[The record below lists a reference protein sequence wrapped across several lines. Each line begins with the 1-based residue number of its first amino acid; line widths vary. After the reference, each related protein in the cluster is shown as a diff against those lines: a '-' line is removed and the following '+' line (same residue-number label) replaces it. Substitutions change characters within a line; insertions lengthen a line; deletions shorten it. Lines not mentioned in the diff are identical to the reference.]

1 MIYFASLIQGKPG
14 VRPGGGGSKKS
25 AGGGG
30 SKKCAGQDQDWH
42 TSKTPDELK
51 QEQALADALL
61 ASARELFVSAH
72 ESRKEYPLEPD
83 RAKAALDEA
92 LQFCHAIDLRSRD
105 MEEDTIELKIWL
117 TTAILSYHFF
127 CSYFVFI
134 FKDSDDT
141 SNPDGMPAWSA
152 SDWRAFTDRNGVQ
165 FGIEAYL
172 RGKKGAFNY
181 ANYLS
186 ARGQYIAAYE
196 SKLPTGSVFMKIFG
210 TLPFTAKPFFLEAHA
225 PCTERVHGAAHTHD
239 AFRSISFLFSFFYK
253 NFQSAYYHPHS
264 HSRIYY
270 PLLPVHCRLP
280 DVALVVCFEDQERR

>member
-51 QEQALADALL
+51 QEQERAD
-61 ASARELFVSAH
+61 ELFDEANELFESAH
-72 ESRKEYPLEPD
+72 ESRKQYPLEPD

-92 LQFCHAIDLRSRD
+92 FQVCHAIDMRSRE
-105 MEEDTIELKIWL
+105 MEEGSIELKIWL
-117 TTAILSYHFF
+117 TAAILSCHLFS
-127 CSYFVFI
+127 SYFVFI

-141 SNPDGMPAWSA
+141 SNPDGMRAWSPEE
-152 SDWRAFTDRNGVQ
+152 WRAFTDRNGVQ

-172 RGKKGAFNY
+172 RGEKGAFNY

-186 ARGQYIAAYE
+186 ARGKYIAAYE
-196 SKLPTGSVFMKIFG
+196 KKLSPGTVYMKIFG
-210 TLPFTAKPFFLEAHA
+210 TLPFTAKPFLACALCTVPLSQQLQEFIKSTKLLELV
-225 PCTERVHGAAHTHD
+225 TLYRQL
-239 AFRSISFLFSFFYK
+239 FLFLFFFTYCILPP
-253 NFQSAYYHPHS
+253 HP
-264 HSRIYY
+264 Y
-270 PLLPVHCRLP
+270 
-280 DVALVVCFEDQERR
+280 ALQTTGRGLGGVR